1 MFHYQVLF
9 GKFSGT
15 VTGGLKEKCW
25 GDVARKV
32 TSVSGVQRAAG
43 EVKKKWACMKS
54 GAKSAGAAAKRS
66 QQRTG
71 VLSDFILR

>member
-1 MFHYQVLF
+1 M
-9 GKFSGT
+9 
-15 VTGGLKEKCW
+15 
-25 GDVARKV
+25 ARKV